1 MVYRELLG
9 EGIDHLQPTQA
20 GLMNV
25 YIARNDRYLNM
36 IVIVLHFMCNKCIIL
51 LNVLVYV

>member
-36 IVIVLHFMCNKCIIL
+36 IVIVLHSMCNKCIIL